1 MATITQD
8 KPATITQ
15 NKPVGAPLRIGRI
28 LLYTF
33 LILTSLVMFYP
44 LLFALAGSISS
55 QADYFRSTWFPFPQT
70 IYLDNWINFLT
81 ARDLWQWVINT
92 MIRVVWYIAIP
103 AVVSILCGYVFTR
116 LKFRGRDIIFMF
128 LLSSMMVPG
137 IVYVLPTFIGF
148 ARFPGVGGNDMF
160 GQGGSGFINTWP
172 ALLLP
177 GLVNA
182 FYIFL
187 MRQVYQGIPRD
198 YEEAA
203 RVDGANTLQILVR
216 IYFPLLRSALIV
228 LVIFQFVAVWNDY
241 LTPLVFAGGNKDIA
255 PIALG
260 AQRFIKGTP
269 IQLGRP
275 DYPRMFTVATIV
287 TLPIMA
293 LFIVLQRYFV
303 QGVQGF
309 GLKG

>member
-1 MATITQD
+1 MATITQS
-8 KPATITQ
+8 
-15 NKPVGAPLRIGRI
+15 KPVRRPIRIGRI
-28 LLYTF
+28 LLYIF
-33 LILTSLVMFYP
+33 LISTSFVMFYP
-44 LLFALAGSISS
+44 LLFALAGGISN
-55 QADYFRSTWFPFPQT
+55 QADYFRSTWFPIPQT
-70 IYLDNWINFLT
+70 IYLDNWINFFT
-81 ARDLWQWVINT
+81 GRDLWQWVVNT
-92 MIRVVWYIAIP
+92 LIRVAWYITIP
-103 AVVSILCGYVFTR
+103 ATVAILCGYVFTR
-116 LKFRGRDIIFMF
+116 LKFRGRDTIFLF
-128 LLSSMMVPG
+128 LLASMMVPG
-137 IVYVLPTFIGF
+137 IVYLLPTFIGF
-148 ARFPGVGGNDMF
+148 ARFPGVGGNDAF
-160 GQGGSGFINTWP
+160 GQGGSGFINTWG

-187 MRQVYQGIPRD
+187 MRQSYQSIPRD
-198 YEEAA
+198 YEQAA

-216 IYFPLLRSALIV
+216 IYFPLLRPALIV

-241 LTPLVFAGGNKDIA
+241 LNPLVFAGGNQAIA

-275 DYPRMFTVATIV
+275 DYPRMFAVATIV

-293 LFIVLQRYFV
+293 LFIILQRYFV